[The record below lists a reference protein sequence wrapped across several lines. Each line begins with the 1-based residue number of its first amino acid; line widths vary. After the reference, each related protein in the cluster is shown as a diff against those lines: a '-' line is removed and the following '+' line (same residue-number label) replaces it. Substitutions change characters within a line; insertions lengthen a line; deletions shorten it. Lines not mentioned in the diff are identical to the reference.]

1 MYFKKF
7 LNNVEELKAKDTT
20 KILSESTKGALVGA
34 GIGGVMGLLI
44 GVAKKKNLLFSAMLG
59 AVLGAG
65 MSRAI
70 NFKKKKK

>member
-1 MYFKKF
+1 
-7 LNNVEELKAKDTT
+7 
-20 KILSESTKGALVGA
+20 LVGA
-34 GIGGVMGLLI
+34 GIGGVMGLFI
-44 GVAKKKNLLFSAMLG
+44 GIAKKKNLLFTTMLG